1 MLPHPRERGGKELDS
16 LGGNTLHVFYIYII
30 PTPLDPLFG
39 LLPDNV
45 FNDYSIPVYINKSM
59 RINTSTVLH
68 AQCRV
73 VLVNT
78 ILLLELS
85 LY

>member
-1 MLPHPRERGGKELDS
+1 M
-16 LGGNTLHVFYIYII
+16 I

-59 RINTSTVLH
+59 RINTGIELCARLKDLTV
-68 AQCRV
+68 
-73 VLVNT
+73 NSMP
-78 ILLLELS
+78 LLK
-85 LY
+85 